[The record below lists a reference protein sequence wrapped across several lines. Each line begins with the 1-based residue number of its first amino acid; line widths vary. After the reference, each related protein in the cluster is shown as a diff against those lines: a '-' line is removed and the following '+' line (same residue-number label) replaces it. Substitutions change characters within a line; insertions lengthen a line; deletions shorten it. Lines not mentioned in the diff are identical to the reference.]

1 LIPTIHSLISEFG
14 LFHSQNT
21 VYVST
26 SLAALCQ
33 QGIPN
38 SIITI
43 IKNNEVDIQTLR
55 LYLPFYDAVIVGPG
69 PGSPEN
75 PQDIGLVKDLWELQ
89 DKDLLPIFGVCLG
102 LQSLA
107 IEHGAA
113 LKRLTVVK
121 HGQISPI
128 IHVST
133 DIFENVGTTSA
144 VRYHSLHVELKS
156 GGVIEELGW
165 TNDAENGRVVMAIR
179 HRSRP
184 FWGVQYH
191 PESICTDQGGL
202 DVLCNF
208 WRLSREWCLR
218 TGRRTLFW
226 PSDLACKFGRLWP
239 YACSI
244 PAITSNT
251 KSLTAHSVK
260 LQRSDLSV
268 IDVCEALGVS
278 SEPSDFV
285 LLESASRPGRF
296 SVIASLSSSSPRIQ
310 YRIGN
315 TYVEVR
321 KCGQSSHENLGTL
334 DIWSWLAEFMKNRG
348 VINGDPEIPFWGGL
362 IGYLSYELGV
372 DALNVSLKREAK
384 ECSDRPHPDVNLVF
398 VERSIVVDSKTG
410 STVVQ
415 SIVPRDQC
423 WVNTMVNL
431 LEDLRPGPPSESR
444 LSSEKP
450 VVRLPDKARYIS
462 RIHQAKQH
470 LAAGDSYELCLT
482 AQTRVSVPSS
492 GASKSMSSSWER
504 YKQLRKLNP
513 APHSAYLRLHPST
526 LLASSPER
534 FLSYSRR
541 PGTVCQLRPI
551 KGTVRKGP
559 QITRPVA
566 EKLLIGSPKEVAENL
581 MIVDLIRHD
590 LHGFVGQDVRVK
602 QFCSVEEYETVW
614 QLVSVI
620 EGKLSDDTAPE
631 VEGLGWEV
639 LQRSL
644 PPGMH
649 TLYPSL
655 MPVLISDR

>member
-1 LIPTIHSLISEFG
+1 MIHSLISE
-14 LFHSQNT
+14 LLSFHSHNT
-21 VYVST
+21 IYISS

-33 QGIPN
+33 QGISN

-43 IKNNEVDIQTLR
+43 IKNNEVDIETLR
-55 LYLPFYDAVIVGPG
+55 LYLPYYDAVIIGPG

-75 PQDIGLVKDLWELQ
+75 SQDIGIVKDLWKLQ

-107 IEHGAA
+107 IEHGAT
-113 LKRLTVVK
+113 LKRLAAVK

-128 IHVST
+128 IHVSA

-144 VRYHSLHVELKS
+144 VRYHSLHVELKQD
-156 GGVIEELGW
+156 GVIEELAW
-165 TNDAENGRVVMAIR
+165 ANDAENGRVVMAIR

-191 PESICTDQGGL
+191 PESICTDRGGL

-208 WRLSREWCLR
+208 WRLSREWYSQ
-218 TGRRTLFW
+218 TGRRTLPW
-226 PSDLACKFGRLWP
+226 PSELGNFGRLWP

-244 PAITSNT
+244 RATTKDENSITV
-251 KSLTAHSVK
+251 HSVK
-260 LQRSDLSV
+260 LQRSDLSL
-268 IDVCEALGVS
+268 IDICEAVGVS
-278 SEPSDFV
+278 SESSDFV
-285 LLESASRPGRF
+285 LLDSASQPGQF
-296 SVIASLSSSSPRIQ
+296 SVIGSLSSSSPRIQ

-315 TYVEVR
+315 SYVEI
-321 KCGQSSHENLGTL
+321 KEWGQSSYENLGTS
-334 DIWSWLAEFMKNRG
+334 DIWSWLAEFMKNKN
-348 VINGDPEIPFWGGL
+348 VINGDPRIPFWGGL

-372 DALNVSLKREAK
+372 DSLNVSLKREAK
-384 ECSDRPHPDVNLVF
+384 KISDRPHPDVNLVF
-398 VERSIVVDSKTG
+398 VERSIVVDSITG

-415 SIVPRDQC
+415 SIVPRDHC
-423 WVNTMVNL
+423 WVKAMANL
-431 LEDLRPGPPSESR
+431 LEELSPSSPTESW
-444 LSSEKP
+444 SSRGKP
-450 VVRLPDKARYIS
+450 AVDLPDKTRYIS

-482 AQTRVSVPSS
+482 AQTQVSLLSS
-492 GASKSMSSSWER
+492 GSSKGMSSSWER
-504 YKQLRKLNP
+504 YKQLRKFNP

-551 KGTVRKGP
+551 KGTVRKEP
-559 QITRPVA
+559 HINRAVA
-566 EKLLIGSPKEVAENL
+566 EELLIGSPKEMAENL

-620 EGKLSDDTAPE
+620 EGKLGRDTAPE
-631 VEGLGWEV
+631 VEDQLGWEV

-644 PPGMH
+644 PPGMC
-649 TLYPSL
+649 TLHISL
-655 MPVLISDR
+655 TASPHVRQEV